1 MKGITLGDTMLT
13 TREAAYFL
21 STHVNTV
28 RRWAND
34 GRLRTYRI
42 GPRGDRRFR
51 LQEVRRFL
59 IEEFN
64 RSDLL

>member
-1 MKGITLGDTMLT
+1 MKRNKVGSTMLT
-13 TREAAYFL
+13 LREAARVL
-21 STHVNTV
+21 SAHANTV
-28 RRWAND
+28 RRWTND
-34 GRLRTYRI
+34 GRLHTLRI

-51 LQEVRRFL
+51 PEELRRFL